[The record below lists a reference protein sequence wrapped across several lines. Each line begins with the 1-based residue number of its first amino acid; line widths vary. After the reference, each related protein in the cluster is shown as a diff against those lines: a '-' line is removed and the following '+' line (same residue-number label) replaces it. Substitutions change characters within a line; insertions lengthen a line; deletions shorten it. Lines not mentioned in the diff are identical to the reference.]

1 MPAIYSYN
9 SDIFDRSSIL
19 HRINE
24 IKEELAEEM
33 EKPDEERN
41 GEKEF
46 KLIYKQFMEG
56 LKLSTR

>member
-1 MPAIYSYN
+1 MSAIYSYN
-9 SDIFDRSSIL
+9 PDIFDRSSIL

-33 EKPDEERN
+33 EKPDEERSS
-41 GEKEF
+41 EKEF

-56 LKLSTR
+56 LKLSTG